1 MYLTSRNILFD
12 EVLVKD
18 DWCAEAGLF
27 QAFVQLWQEV
37 FLYVDKR
44 PTFREALSNV
54 EDGISP
60 KRSLQERV
68 LVTNQI
74 ENQRCELA
82 KLAADDVFWHLVDKD
97 GYELET
103 GGAHTTSIV
112 L

>member
-1 MYLTSRNILFD
+1 MWF
-12 EVLVKD
+12 
-18 DWCAEAGLF
+18 G
-27 QAFVQLWQEV
+27 
-37 FLYVDKR
+37 
-44 PTFREALSNV
+44 EALSNV